1 MGLPGS
7 SNDHRN
13 GIPAATE
20 AVDRDV
26 FPVVPNIEEL
36 PPAGT
41 FSQPSTGRPLALA
54 ILNDPYPGNIHIPN
68 LPEYNG
74 TTDPEDHL
82 SSFEILMPLIGASD
96 ATMCKIL
103 PATLGGD
110 ARQWYSQLHNG
121 IINNFTEFSTL
132 FRCKFYAQKR
142 QAVSINQLMNTKQ
155 REGEALKAYYAR
167 YNTLAI
173 GVTSLSVE
181 VIVNTLTR
189 GTTNS
194 LLRASLIKKPPRSM
208 FELQVR
214 VMKYIGLEEALQD
227 SSYVVP
233 KRRRD
238 SPPSNRE
245 TLQRP
250 RPTLDNMAK
259 TQKDDRRRDGPFHSG
274 QNFTP
279 LNNPRR
285 TVLQVIQDKKLPVT
299 WAPRGRIKPR
309 KGKNQFC
316 DFHRG
321 YGHDTEQCEK
331 LGRSIEGLIQNGQLK
346 QFIQSSKGPD
356 SL

>member
-1 MGLPGS
+1 MDTTDSQLHVEIGQGSTPNPEQTLPSQRVEDLQAEIERLRAQIRSATEAPQPLPVPLPTFYGSTGVPRS
-7 SNDHRN
+7 SNNHYN
-13 GIPAATE
+13 GIPATTE
-20 AVDRDV
+20 AAAQDV
-26 FPVVPNIEEL
+26 PPIVPHVKEL
-36 PPAGT
+36 PPPGT

-54 ILNDPYPGNIHIPN
+54 ILNEPYPGNIHIPN

-96 ATMCKIL
+96 ATMCKIF

-110 ARQWYSQLHNG
+110 ARRWYSQLRNG

-208 FELQVR
+208 FELQER
-214 VMKYIGLEEALQD
+214 VMKYIDLEEALQD

-238 SPPSNRE
+238 SPPPNR
-245 TLQRP
+245 LWF
-250 RPTLDNMAK
+250 A
-259 TQKDDRRRDGPFHSG
+259 
-274 QNFTP
+274 
-279 LNNPRR
+279 
-285 TVLQVIQDKKLPVT
+285 
-299 WAPRGRIKPR
+299 
-309 KGKNQFC
+309 C
-316 DFHRG
+316 
-321 YGHDTEQCEK
+321 
-331 LGRSIEGLIQNGQLK
+331 SIYT
-346 QFIQSSKGPD
+346 
-356 SL
+356 